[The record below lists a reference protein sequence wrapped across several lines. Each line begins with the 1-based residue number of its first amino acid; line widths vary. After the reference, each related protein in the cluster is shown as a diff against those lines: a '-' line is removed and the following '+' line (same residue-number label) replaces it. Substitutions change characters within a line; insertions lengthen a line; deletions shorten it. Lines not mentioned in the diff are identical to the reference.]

1 MFDNKTDKNTKT
13 NNKENFFMVIGF
25 LLFSFGL
32 GILFSS
38 NDTDIHGVALTSDG
52 LTTIDNSKFEII
64 ESSSSVSEEGT
75 YTITGK
81 AQQTEEKNFEGL
93 FVTFTMYDK
102 NNIKVRST
110 TVNTSNYLGNGL
122 WEFSATGNDA
132 DKIVT
137 SYKLETIY
145 GY

>member
-1 MFDNKTDKNTKT
+1 MSDNKTDINTKT
-13 NNKENFFMVIGF
+13 NNKEIFFMVIGI
-25 LLFSFGL
+25 LLFIFGL
-32 GILFSS
+32 GILFSR
-38 NDTDIHGVALTSDG
+38 NDSDIHSVALTGDG
-52 LTTIDNSKFEII
+52 LTAIDNSQFEII
-64 ESSSSVSEEGT
+64 ESSSSISEEGT

-81 AQQTEEKNFEGL
+81 AQQKEEKNFEGL

-102 NNIKVRST
+102 NNIEVRST

-122 WEFSATGNDA
+122 WEFSAIGNDA